1 MRSPYC
7 RLLPLVFLLA
17 GAGGHAQAETSD
29 SIKVNR
35 AQRPPIEWKA
45 DRPGAEYKN
54 YDLSAAQQP
63 TPSGGAGASAP
74 PPQPC
79 GPGGADDCAAQPT
92 PSGGAGASAPPPQP
106 CGPGGADDCA
116 AQQPTPSGGAGASA
130 PPTPCGPGGA
140 DDCAAQGVPDLGV
153 KTLPKGNA
161 DIFTKPKD
169 PTGGCGAGMHRGGDG
184 QCYPNLQ

>member
-1 MRSPYC
+1 MRSSYC

-17 GAGGHAQAETSD
+17 GAGGHAQAETPD
-29 SIKVNR
+29 SIKANR
-35 AQRPPIEWKA
+35 AQRPPIEWSTDRAGA
-45 DRPGAEYKN
+45 DYRD
-54 YDLSAAQQP
+54 YDLSSAAQP

-116 AQQPTPSGGAGASA
+116 AQ
-130 PPTPCGPGGA
+130 
-140 DDCAAQGVPDLGV
+140 GVPDLGV
-153 KTLPKGNA
+153 KTLPKGGL
-161 DIFTKPKD
+161 DIYTKP
-169 PTGGCGAGMHRGGDG
+169 
-184 QCYPNLQ
+184 